1 MTRPQEEVS
10 AKFCPCV
17 NERNIRAMLAETDRA
32 AMEVARNA
40 NAKIVLFDYAL
51 KMIVALRM

>member
-1 MTRPQEEVS
+1 MTRPEEEFS
-10 AKFCPCV
+10 AKFCPFV
-17 NERNIRAMLAETDRA
+17 NERNITAMLAETDRA